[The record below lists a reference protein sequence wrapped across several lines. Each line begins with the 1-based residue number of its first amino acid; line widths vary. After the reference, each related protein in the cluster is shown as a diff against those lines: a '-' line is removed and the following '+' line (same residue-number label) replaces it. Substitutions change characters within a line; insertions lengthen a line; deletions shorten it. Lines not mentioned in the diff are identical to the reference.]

1 MKPLLLFISLSLLL
15 SCQFSKGVKKD
26 LGTGL
31 SASYNGF
38 ALEDVYLV
46 SGAEDTRLSN
56 NKITLGNKVSI
67 VVTGVDHYA
76 EQNGVVFPGCTI
88 ILKDKTGKELLNLP
102 NAFEHL
108 KDGQP
113 KAEASTLKAIL
124 TTGDPMVAGETYH
137 LEARFYDLHKKENT
151 IMTNVDLVAQ

>member
-1 MKPLLLFISLSLLL
+1 MKSLLLLISLSLLL

-38 ALEDVYLV
+38 ALEDVYLT

-67 VVTGVDHYA
+67 VVTGVEHYA